1 MYVDSTLVQQCQFYA
16 SLPAAKKMCHAKT
29 RRREEFKTQY
39 SYSFFPPPSRS
50 SREIISFRW
59 AGGSSPTL
67 ADAWVTLM
75 VRKGDGELSYLESK
89 IGGLSDM
96 GSVESV
102 MGLKIPPAPN
112 QS

>member
-1 MYVDSTLVQQCQFYA
+1 
-16 SLPAAKKMCHAKT
+16 MCHAKT
-29 RRREEFKTQY
+29 RRIQNSILLFLL
-39 SYSFFPPPSRS
+39 SSSFASFAA

-59 AGGSSPTL
+59 ARGSSHAL
-67 ADAWVTLM
+67 ADDCVTLV
-75 VRKGDGELSYLESK
+75 VRKGDAEQSYLESK

>member
-1 MYVDSTLVQQCQFYA
+1 
-16 SLPAAKKMCHAKT
+16 MCHAKA
-29 RRREEFKTQY
+29 RRIQNSILLFPFT
-39 SYSFFPPPSRS
+39 SSFANFAA

-59 AGGSSPTL
+59 AGGSSHAL

-75 VRKGDGELSYLESK
+75 VRKGDAEMSYLESK

>member
-1 MYVDSTLVQQCQFYA
+1 
-16 SLPAAKKMCHAKT
+16 MCHAKA
-29 RRREEFKTQY
+29 RRIQNSILLFLL
-39 SYSFFPPPSRS
+39 SSSFAIFAA
-50 SREIISFRW
+50 SREVISFRW
-59 AGGSSPTL
+59 AGGSSPAL

-75 VRKGDGELSYLESK
+75 VRKGDAEVSYLESK